1 MKSDILKKE
10 NIGDII
16 IGELSCLDVDIPNK
30 GFLAGGAVA
39 NLLMR
44 FVWEDDS
51 YPINDL
57 DVFIERDRDFMDF
70 RATPIRSNSLI
81 VEGDGY
87 MVTKL
92 SYDHG
97 SNYQILDVERDGLLN
112 TIKISKVSNDS
123 NRKDYQYI
131 LNGFDFNCCQVGV
144 DLSTNKIFYTEGFEK
159 FLNYRQLEVTAVYTP
174 AHTAIRLFKKLD
186 ELKCYCNI
194 DECMELLSQPLIK
207 QNMMH
212 LRSNQFGIYFS
223 TKYKEMY
230 MKYYSK
236 IKEYFKMVKF
246 FDHKKS
252 IFMERIKFESTIPNG
267 HGLSWLDVNSSIPKE
282 QLEKWAKYNDIMWTL
297 EPKKY
302 DKPNET
308 ITEILV
314 GLDYN
319 PLTFMNAYTI
329 VSNRMTKKL
338 KEKAE
343 KVVMNK
349 FWLCKMVALV
359 NNKFYDCDFDVKHI
373 EYIES
378 FTDKERWALSYIVRE
393 KLNIQESYEFISDVK
408 KVLNK
413 EGDWV
418 TEMII
423 RFLES
428 KNKVVKATYQNLI
441 EGIEKE
447 KLKYASDLI
456 EPINIEDFKLPKGVT
471 IKELS
476 SELNLKWAGRKL
488 NNCMNNPSQ
497 SYAEKIKRGKCKLF
511 VIMTENNMSGMELE
525 LIENTTYRIV
535 QLLSYCNKVTSE
547 FHTTVANIF
556 LNYLNMKHLKEIYES
571 KMKSYDSID
580 ILNRGLLTNIKD
592 EKTDNNLTGGH
603 FPDLVPVIR
612 ELNVEYGNPDPE
624 VERRLYNYIVDIN
637 RNRVLPEV
645 EYNEPGEFID
655 PADDGPDM
663 DIFFR

>member
-57 DVFIERDRDFMDF
+57 DVFVEGELNFLEYKN
-70 RATPIRSNSLI
+70 TPVRTNSLI

-87 MVTKL
+87 MVTKI

-112 TIKISKVSNDS
+112 TIKISRVSIQS
-123 NRKDYQYI
+123 NKEDYRYV
-131 LNGFDFNCCQVGV
+131 LNGFDFNCCQVGI
-144 DLSTNKIFYTEGFEK
+144 DLSTNKIYYTEDFEN

-174 AHTAIRLFKKLD
+174 AHTAIRLFKKIE

-207 QNMMH
+207 QNLIH

-230 MKYYSK
+230 MKHYTK

-252 IFMERIKFESTIPNG
+252 VFMERVNFESTIPNG
-267 HGLSWLDVNSSIPKE
+267 HALSWLDSNNSIPKE
-282 QLEKWAKYNDIMWTL
+282 QLNKWAEYKGIMWTL

-302 DKPNET
+302 NKPNET
-308 ITEILV
+308 ITEMLV
-314 GLDYN
+314 GLSYN
-319 PLTFMNAYTI
+319 PLTFMNAYKI
-329 VSNRMTKKL
+329 VSNKVTKKVR
-338 KEKAE
+338 EKAE
-343 KVVMNK
+343 KVLSND
-349 FWLCKMVALV
+349 FWLCRMVALV
-359 NNKFYDCDFDVKHI
+359 NNKFYDCDFDTKHV

-378 FTDKERWALSYIVRE
+378 FTDKERWAVSYIVRE
-393 KLNIQESYEFISDVK
+393 KLNIQESYEFISEVK

-413 EGDWV
+413 EGEWV
-418 TEMII
+418 SEMIV

-428 KNKVVKATYQNLI
+428 KNKVVKPTYENILT
-441 EGIEKE
+441 GIKKEKE
-447 KLKYASDLI
+447 KFAENLVD
-456 EPINIEDFKLPKGVT
+456 PINISGFEPPKGVK
-471 IKELS
+471 IKEIN
-476 SELNLKWAGRKL
+476 SELDLKWAGKKL
-488 NNCMNNPSQ
+488 NNCLNNPGQ
-497 SYAEKIKRGKCKLF
+497 DYKNKIKSGNTKVF
-511 VIMTENNMSGMELE
+511 VIMTENNMSALE
-525 LIENTTYRIV
+525 LYLVEGTTYKTM

-547 FHTTVANIF
+547 YHRTIANIL
-556 LNYLNMKHLKEIYES
+556 LNYINMEHLKDIYES
-571 KMKSYDSID
+571 RMKSYQSID
-580 ILNRGLLTNIKD
+580 MLNRGFLINLDD
-592 EKTDNNLTGGH
+592 EKTDKNPTGQ
-603 FPDLVPVIR
+603 FQLPDL
-612 ELNVEYGNPDPE
+612 NN
-624 VERRLYNYIVDIN
+624 NVDIQWVGDN
-637 RNRVLPEV
+637 TQHEGFTD
-645 EYNEPGEFID
+645 EE
-655 PADDGPDM
+655 
-663 DIFFR
+663 IFGFE

>member
-57 DVFIERDRDFMDF
+57 DVFVEGQLDFLEF
-70 RATPIRSNSLI
+70 KNTPLRTNSLI

-112 TIKISKVSNDS
+112 TIKISKVTNQ
-123 NRKDYQYI
+123 NNKEDYQYI
-131 LNGFDFNCCQVGV
+131 LNGFDFNCCQVGI
-144 DLSTNKIFYTEGFEK
+144 DLSTNKIYYTEGFEK

-174 AHTAIRLFKKLD
+174 AHTAIRLFKKIE
-186 ELKCYCNI
+186 ELKCYCNV

-207 QNMMH
+207 QNLIH
-212 LRSNQFGIYFS
+212 LRRNQFGIYFS

-230 MKYYSK
+230 MKHYTK

-252 IFMERIKFESTIPNG
+252 VFMERVNFESSIPNG
-267 HGLSWLDVNSSIPKE
+267 HALSWLDSNNSIPKE
-282 QLEKWAKYNDIMWTL
+282 QLDKWAKYNDIMWTL

-302 DKPNET
+302 NKPNET
-308 ITEILV
+308 ITEMLI

-319 PLTFMNAYTI
+319 PLTFMNAYNI
-329 VSNRMTKKL
+329 VSNKVTKKVR
-338 KEKAE
+338 EKAE
-343 KVVMNK
+343 KVLSND
-349 FWLCKMVALV
+349 FWLCRMVALV
-359 NNKFYDCDFDVKHI
+359 NNKFYDCDFDTKHV

-378 FTDKERWALSYIVRE
+378 FTDKERWALSYIVRD
-393 KLNIQESYEFISDVK
+393 KLNIQESYEFIGDVK

-413 EGDWV
+413 EGEWV
-418 TEMII
+418 SELII

-428 KNKVVKATYQNLI
+428 KNRVVKPTYENILI
-441 EGIEKE
+441 GIKKEKE
-447 KLKYASDLI
+447 KFAENLVTPTNISGF
-456 EPINIEDFKLPKGVT
+456 EPPKGVK
-471 IKELS
+471 IKEIN
-476 SELNLKWAGRKL
+476 SELDLKWAGKKL
-488 NNCMNNPSQ
+488 NNCLNNPGQ
-497 SYAEKIKRGKCKLF
+497 DYKNKIKSGNTKVF
-511 VIMTENNMSGMELE
+511 VIMTENNMSALE
-525 LIENTTYRIV
+525 LYLVEGTTYKTM
-535 QLLSYCNKVTSE
+535 QLLSYCNKVTSDY
-547 FHTTVANIF
+547 HKTIANIL
-556 LNYLNMKHLKEIYES
+556 LNYINMEHLKDIYES
-571 KMKSYDSID
+571 RMKSYQSID
-580 ILNRGLLTNIKD
+580 MLNRGFLINLDD
-592 EKTDNNLTGGH
+592 EKTNNNPNGQFEPALQQ
-603 FPDLVPVIR
+603 VP
-612 ELNVEYGNPDPE
+612 NG
-624 VERRLYNYIVDIN
+624 
-637 RNRVLPEV
+637 
-645 EYNEPGEFID
+645 EPGIVWAHDITDPVEFQLGNT
-655 PADDGPDM
+655 DDE
-663 DIFFR
+663 IFRLTE

>member
-10 NIGDII
+10 DIGDII

-44 FVWEDDS
+44 FVWEDES

-57 DVFIERDRDFMDF
+57 DVFVERDREEFDFKS
-70 RATPIRSNSLI
+70 TPLRTNSLI

-112 TIKISKVSNDS
+112 TIKISRVSNQ
-123 NRKDYQYI
+123 NNKGDYQYI
-131 LNGFDFNCCQVGV
+131 LNGFDFNCCQVGI
-144 DLSTNKIFYTEGFEK
+144 DLSTNKIFYTEGFEN

-194 DECMELLSQPLIK
+194 DECMELLSQPLTK
-207 QNMMH
+207 QNLIH
-212 LRSNQFGIYFS
+212 LRRNQFGIYFS

-230 MKYYSK
+230 MKHYSK

-252 IFMERIKFESTIPNG
+252 VFMERVKFESTIPNG
-267 HGLSWLDVNSSIPKE
+267 HALGWLDSNNSIPKE

-308 ITEILV
+308 ITEILI

-329 VSNRMTKKL
+329 VSNKMTKKL
-338 KEKAE
+338 KDKAQ
-343 KVVMNK
+343 KVVMDK

-359 NNKFYDCDFDVKHI
+359 NNKFYDCDFDTKHV

-378 FTDKERWALSYIVRE
+378 FTDKERWALSYIVYE
-393 KLNIQESYEFISDVK
+393 KLNIQESYQFITDVK

-413 EGDWV
+413 EGEWV
-418 TEMII
+418 SEMII
-423 RFLES
+423 RFLGS
-428 KNKVVKATYQNLI
+428 KNRVVKPTYENILI
-441 EGIEKE
+441 GIKKEKE
-447 KLKYASDLI
+447 KYAEDIVTPLCLKGF
-456 EPINIEDFKLPKGVT
+456 EEPKGVT
-471 IKELS
+471 IKELT
-476 SELNLKWAGRKL
+476 SELDLKWAGRKL
-488 NNCMNNPSQ
+488 NNCMNNPGQ
-497 SYAEKIKRGKCKLF
+497 GYKEKIMGGKTKLF
-511 VIMTENNMSGMELE
+511 VIMTENNMTGVELSLVE
-525 LIENTTYRIV
+525 DTVYRID
-535 QLLSYCNKVTSE
+535 QILSYNNRITSE
-547 FHTTVANIF
+547 HHKTVSNIL
-556 LNYLNMKHLKEIYES
+556 LNYLNMRHLKDIYES
-571 KMKSYDSID
+571 RVKSFMSID
-580 ILNRGLLTNIKD
+580 ILNRGLLINLKD
-592 EKTDNNLTGGH
+592 EKTNENPQGEMLLGEPVPRPLRVVPREYRLDDALWVGG
-603 FPDLVPVIR
+603 DYDG
-612 ELNVEYGNPDPE
+612 ED
-624 VERRLYNYIVDIN
+624 DA
-637 RNRVLPEV
+637 
-645 EYNEPGEFID
+645 PGI
-655 PADDGPDM
+655 
-663 DIFFR
+663 DIFF

>member
-10 NIGDII
+10 DIGDII

-44 FVWEDDS
+44 FVWEDES

-57 DVFIERDRDFMDF
+57 DVFVERDKGFDFT
-70 RATPIRSNSLI
+70 ATPLRTNSLI

-112 TIKISKVSNDS
+112 TIKISRVPNQNNKE
-123 NRKDYQYI
+123 DYQYI
-131 LNGFDFNCCQVGV
+131 LNGFDFNCCQVGI
-144 DLSTNKIFYTEGFEK
+144 DLSTNKIFYTEGFEN

-194 DECMELLSQPLIK
+194 DECMELLSQPLTK
-207 QNMMH
+207 QNLIH
-212 LRSNQFGIYFS
+212 LRRNQFGIYFS

-230 MKYYSK
+230 LKYYSK

-252 IFMERIKFESTIPNG
+252 VFMEKVKFESTIPNE
-267 HGLSWLDVNSSIPKE
+267 HALSWLDSNNSIPKE

-329 VSNRMTKKL
+329 VSNKMTKKL
-338 KEKAE
+338 KDKAQ
-343 KVVMNK
+343 KVVMDK

-359 NNKFYDCDFDVKHI
+359 NNKFYDCDFDTKHV

-393 KLNIQESYEFISDVK
+393 KLNIQESYQFITDVK
-408 KVLNK
+408 KVFNK
-413 EGDWV
+413 EGEWV
-418 TEMII
+418 SEMII

-428 KNKVVKATYQNLI
+428 KNRVVKPTYENILI
-441 EGIEKE
+441 GIKKEKE
-447 KLKYASDLI
+447 KYAENIVDPIDLSKF
-456 EPINIEDFKLPKGVT
+456 DSPKGVK
-471 IKELS
+471 IKEIN
-476 SELNLKWAGRKL
+476 SELDLKWAGRKL
-488 NNCMNNPSQ
+488 NNCLNNPGQ
-497 SYAEKIKRGKCKLF
+497 DYKGKIKSGTIKVF
-511 VIMTENNMSGMELE
+511 VIMTENNMSGLE
-525 LIENTTYRIV
+525 LRLVEGTVYVIT

-547 FHTTVANIF
+547 YHKVIGNIF
-556 LNYLNMKHLKEIYES
+556 LNYINMMHLKDIYES
-571 KMKSYDSID
+571 KMKSYESID
-580 ILNRGLLTNIKD
+580 ILNRGLMVNLKD
-592 EKTDNNLTGGH
+592 EKTDQNPTGEILLGE
-603 FPDLVPVIR
+603 PVPRPLRVEPR
-612 ELNVEYGNPDPE
+612 EY
-624 VERRLYNYIVDIN
+624 RLDDALHPIN
-637 RNRVLPEV
+637 DYEDYAA
-645 EYNEPGEFID
+645 EDY
-655 PADDGPDM
+655 GPDM
-663 DIFFR
+663 DNFF

>member
-1 MKSDILKKE
+1 MKSDILKKG

-57 DVFIERDRDFMDF
+57 DVFVEGQLEFLEF
-70 RATPIRSNSLI
+70 KNTPLRTNSLI

-112 TIKISKVSNDS
+112 TIKISRVSNQS
-123 NRKDYQYI
+123 NKEDYRYI
-131 LNGFDFNCCQVGV
+131 LNGFDFNCCQVGI
-144 DLSTNKIFYTEGFEK
+144 DLSTNKIYYTEDFEN

-174 AHTAIRLFKKLD
+174 AHTAIRLFKKIE

-207 QNMMH
+207 QNLIH

-230 MKYYSK
+230 MKHYTK

-252 IFMERIKFESTIPNG
+252 VFMERVNFESTIPNG
-267 HGLSWLDVNSSIPKE
+267 HALSWLDTNNSIPKE
-282 QLEKWAKYNDIMWTL
+282 QLDKWAEYNDIMWTL

-302 DKPNET
+302 NKPNET
-308 ITEILV
+308 ITEMLV
-314 GLDYN
+314 GLSYN
-319 PLTFMNAYTI
+319 PLTFMNAYKI
-329 VSNRMTKKL
+329 VSNKVTKKVR
-338 KEKAE
+338 EKAE
-343 KVVMNK
+343 KVLSND
-349 FWLCKMVALV
+349 FWLCRMVALV
-359 NNKFYDCDFDVKHI
+359 NNKFYDCDFDTKHV

-393 KLNIQESYEFISDVK
+393 KLNIQESYEFISEVK

-413 EGDWV
+413 EGEWV
-418 TEMII
+418 SEMIV

-428 KNKVVKATYQNLI
+428 KNKVVKPTYENILI
-441 EGIEKE
+441 GIKKEKE
-447 KLKYASDLI
+447 KFAENLVD
-456 EPINIEDFKLPKGVT
+456 PINISDFEPPKGVR
-471 IKELS
+471 IKEIN
-476 SELNLKWAGRKL
+476 SELDLKWAGKKL
-488 NNCMNNPSQ
+488 NNCLNNPGQ
-497 SYAEKIKRGKCKLF
+497 NYKNKIKSGNTKVF
-511 VIMTENNMSGMELE
+511 VILTENNMSALE
-525 LIENTTYRIV
+525 LFLVAGTTYEIV
-535 QLLSYCNKVTSE
+535 QLLSYCNKVTSDY
-547 FHTTVANIF
+547 HKTIANIL
-556 LNYLNMKHLKEIYES
+556 LNYINMEHLKDIYES
-571 KMKSYDSID
+571 RMKSYQSID
-580 ILNRGLLTNIKD
+580 MLNRGFLINLD
-592 EKTDNNLTGGH
+592 DVKTDNNPTGQ
-603 FPDLVPVIR
+603 FEVPQQIR
-612 ELNVEYGNPDPE
+612 DRLEIGWVQDQTNFDGYDDDELFD
-624 VERRLYNYIVDIN
+624 
-637 RNRVLPEV
+637 
-645 EYNEPGEFID
+645 
-655 PADDGPDM
+655 
-663 DIFFR
+663 FRE

>member
-1 MKSDILKKE
+1 MKSDILKKG

-44 FVWEDDS
+44 FVWEDES

-57 DVFIERDRDFMDF
+57 DVFVEGGLEFLEF
-70 RATPIRSNSLI
+70 KNTPMRTNSLI

-112 TIKISKVSNDS
+112 TIKISRVSNQ
-123 NRKDYQYI
+123 NNKEDYQYI
-131 LNGFDFNCCQVGV
+131 LNGFDFNCCQVGI
-144 DLSTNKIFYTEGFEK
+144 DLSTNKIYYTEGFEN

-186 ELKCYCNI
+186 ELKCYCNV

-207 QNMMH
+207 QNLIH
-212 LRSNQFGIYFS
+212 LRRTQFGIYFS

-230 MKYYSK
+230 MKHYTK

-246 FDHKKS
+246 FEHKKS
-252 IFMERIKFESTIPNG
+252 VFMERVEFESTIPNG
-267 HGLSWLDVNSSIPKE
+267 HALSWLDANNSIPKDL
-282 QLEKWAKYNDIMWTL
+282 LEKWAKYNDIMWTL

-302 DKPNET
+302 NKPNET
-308 ITEILV
+308 ITEMLI

-319 PLTFMNAYTI
+319 PLTFMNAYNI
-329 VSNRMTKKL
+329 VSNKIPKKL
-338 KEKAE
+338 KEKAQ
-343 KVVMNK
+343 KVMMNN

-359 NNKFYDCDFDVKHI
+359 NNKFYDCDFDIKHVDN
-373 EYIES
+373 IES
-378 FTDKERWALSYIVRE
+378 FTDKDRWALSYIVRE

-418 TEMII
+418 SELII
-423 RFLES
+423 RFLEN
-428 KNKVVKATYQNLI
+428 KNKVVKPTYENILI
-441 EGIEKE
+441 GIKKEKE
-447 KLKYASDLI
+447 KFAENLVS
-456 EPINIEDFKLPKGVT
+456 PINISEFNPPKGVK
-471 IKELS
+471 IKEIN
-476 SELNLKWAGRKL
+476 SELDLKWAGKKL
-488 NNCMNNPSQ
+488 NNCLNNPGQ
-497 SYAEKIKRGKCKLF
+497 DYKNKIKSGNTKVF
-511 VIMTENNMSGMELE
+511 VIMTENNMSALE
-525 LIENTTYRIV
+525 LSLIEGTTYKIM

-547 FHTTVANIF
+547 YHKTIANIL
-556 LNYLNMKHLKEIYES
+556 LNYINMEHLKDIYES
-571 KMKSYDSID
+571 KMKSYESID
-580 ILNRGLLTNIKD
+580 MLNRAFLINLD
-592 EKTDNNLTGGH
+592 DVKTDNNPTGQFELPQQIREELTGWVQ
-603 FPDLVPVIR
+603 DQANYDEYQDD
-612 ELNVEYGNPDPE
+612 ELFDFTE
-624 VERRLYNYIVDIN
+624 
-637 RNRVLPEV
+637 
-645 EYNEPGEFID
+645 
-655 PADDGPDM
+655 
-663 DIFFR
+663 

>member
-1 MKSDILKKE
+1 MKSDILKKG

-44 FVWEDDS
+44 FVWEDES

-57 DVFIERDRDFMDF
+57 DVFVEDQLEFLEF
-70 RATPIRSNSLI
+70 KNTPLRTNSLI

-112 TIKISKVSNDS
+112 TIKISRVSNQS
-123 NRKDYQYI
+123 NKEDYRYI
-131 LNGFDFNCCQVGV
+131 LNGFDFNCCQVGI
-144 DLSTNKIFYTEGFEK
+144 DLSTNKIYYTEDFEN

-174 AHTAIRLFKKLD
+174 AHTAIRLFKKIE

-207 QNMMH
+207 QNLIH

-230 MKYYSK
+230 MKHYTK

-252 IFMERIKFESTIPNG
+252 VFMERFKFESTIPNG
-267 HGLSWLDVNSSIPKE
+267 HALSWLDTNNSIPKE
-282 QLEKWAKYNDIMWTL
+282 QLDKWAEYNDIMWTL

-302 DKPNET
+302 NKPNET
-308 ITEILV
+308 ITEMLV
-314 GLDYN
+314 GLSYN
-319 PLTFMNAYTI
+319 PLTFMNAYKI
-329 VSNRMTKKL
+329 VSNKVTKKVR
-338 KEKAE
+338 EKAE
-343 KVVMNK
+343 KVLSND
-349 FWLCKMVALV
+349 FWLCRMVALV
-359 NNKFYDCDFDVKHI
+359 NNKFYDCDFDTKHV

-393 KLNIQESYEFISDVK
+393 KLNIQESYEFISEVK

-413 EGDWV
+413 EGEWV
-418 TEMII
+418 SEMIV

-428 KNKVVKATYQNLI
+428 KNKVVKPTYENILI
-441 EGIEKE
+441 GIKKEKE
-447 KLKYASDLI
+447 KFAENLI
-456 EPINIEDFKLPKGVT
+456 DPINISDFEPPKGVR
-471 IKELS
+471 IKEIN
-476 SELNLKWAGRKL
+476 SELDLKWAGKKL
-488 NNCMNNPSQ
+488 NNCLNNPGQ
-497 SYAEKIKRGKCKLF
+497 NYKNKIKSGNTKVF
-511 VIMTENNMSGMELE
+511 VILTENNMSALE
-525 LIENTTYRIV
+525 LFLVAGTTYEIV

-547 FHTTVANIF
+547 YHKTIANIL
-556 LNYLNMKHLKEIYES
+556 LNYINMEHLKDIYES
-571 KMKSYDSID
+571 RMKSYQSID
-580 ILNRGLLTNIKD
+580 MLNRGFLINLD
-592 EKTDNNLTGGH
+592 DVKTDNNPTGQFEIPEQIRDG
-603 FPDLVPVIR
+603 FQQIRDGLEIELVQDQTDFDGYTDDELFDFR
-612 ELNVEYGNPDPE
+612 E
-624 VERRLYNYIVDIN
+624 
-637 RNRVLPEV
+637 
-645 EYNEPGEFID
+645 
-655 PADDGPDM
+655 
-663 DIFFR
+663 

>member
-1 MKSDILKKE
+1 MKSDILKKG

-57 DVFIERDRDFMDF
+57 DVFVEGQLEFLEF
-70 RATPIRSNSLI
+70 KNTPLRTNSLI

-112 TIKISKVSNDS
+112 TIKISRVSNQS
-123 NRKDYQYI
+123 NKEDYRYI
-131 LNGFDFNCCQVGV
+131 LNGFDFNCCQVGI
-144 DLSTNKIFYTEGFEK
+144 DLSTNKIYYTEDFEN

-174 AHTAIRLFKKLD
+174 AHTAIRLFKKIE

-207 QNMMH
+207 QNLIH

-230 MKYYSK
+230 MKHYTK

-252 IFMERIKFESTIPNG
+252 VFMERVNFESTIPNG
-267 HGLSWLDVNSSIPKE
+267 HALSWLDTNNSIPKE
-282 QLEKWAKYNDIMWTL
+282 QLDKWAEYNDIMWTL

-302 DKPNET
+302 NKPNET
-308 ITEILV
+308 ITEMLV
-314 GLDYN
+314 GLSYN
-319 PLTFMNAYTI
+319 PLTFMNAYKI
-329 VSNRMTKKL
+329 VSNKVTKKVR
-338 KEKAE
+338 EKAE
-343 KVVMNK
+343 KVLSND
-349 FWLCKMVALV
+349 FWLCRMVALV
-359 NNKFYDCDFDVKHI
+359 NNKFYDCDFDTKHV

-393 KLNIQESYEFISDVK
+393 KLNIQESYEFISEVK

-413 EGDWV
+413 EGEWV
-418 TEMII
+418 SEMIV

-428 KNKVVKATYQNLI
+428 KNKVVKPTYENILI
-441 EGIEKE
+441 GIKKEKE
-447 KLKYASDLI
+447 KFAENLVD
-456 EPINIEDFKLPKGVT
+456 PINISDFEPPKGVR
-471 IKELS
+471 IKEIN
-476 SELNLKWAGRKL
+476 SELDLKWAGKKL
-488 NNCMNNPSQ
+488 NNCLNNPGQ
-497 SYAEKIKRGKCKLF
+497 NYKNKIKSGNTKVF
-511 VIMTENNMSGMELE
+511 VILTENNMSALE
-525 LIENTTYRIV
+525 LFLVAGTTYEIV
-535 QLLSYCNKVTSE
+535 QLLSYCNKVTSDY
-547 FHTTVANIF
+547 HKTIANIL
-556 LNYLNMKHLKEIYES
+556 LNYINMEHLKDIYES
-571 KMKSYDSID
+571 RMKSYQSID
-580 ILNRGLLTNIKD
+580 MLNRGFLINLD
-592 EKTDNNLTGGH
+592 DVKTDNNPTGQ
-603 FPDLVPVIR
+603 FEVPQQIR
-612 ELNVEYGNPDPE
+612 DRLEIGWVQDQTNFDEYDDDELFD
-624 VERRLYNYIVDIN
+624 
-637 RNRVLPEV
+637 
-645 EYNEPGEFID
+645 
-655 PADDGPDM
+655 
-663 DIFFR
+663 FRE

>member
-1 MKSDILKKE
+1 MKSDILKKG

-57 DVFIERDRDFMDF
+57 DVFVEGQLEFLEF
-70 RATPIRSNSLI
+70 KNTPLRTNSLI

-112 TIKISKVSNDS
+112 TIKISRVSNQS
-123 NRKDYQYI
+123 NKEDYRYI
-131 LNGFDFNCCQVGV
+131 LNGFDFNCCQVGI
-144 DLSTNKIFYTEGFEK
+144 DLSTNKIYYTEDFEN

-174 AHTAIRLFKKLD
+174 AHTAIRLFKKIE

-207 QNMMH
+207 QNLIH

-230 MKYYSK
+230 MKHYTK

-252 IFMERIKFESTIPNG
+252 VFMERVNFESTIPNG
-267 HGLSWLDVNSSIPKE
+267 HALSWLDTNNSIPKE
-282 QLEKWAKYNDIMWTL
+282 QLDKWAEYNDIMWTL

-302 DKPNET
+302 NKPNET
-308 ITEILV
+308 ITEMLV
-314 GLDYN
+314 GLSYN
-319 PLTFMNAYTI
+319 PLTFMNAYKI
-329 VSNRMTKKL
+329 VSNKVTKKVR
-338 KEKAE
+338 EKAE
-343 KVVMNK
+343 KVLSND
-349 FWLCKMVALV
+349 FWLCRMVALV
-359 NNKFYDCDFDVKHI
+359 NNKFYDCDFDTKHV

-393 KLNIQESYEFISDVK
+393 KLNIQESYEFISEVK

-413 EGDWV
+413 EGEWV
-418 TEMII
+418 SEMIV

-428 KNKVVKATYQNLI
+428 KNKVVKPTYENILI
-441 EGIEKE
+441 GIKKEKE
-447 KLKYASDLI
+447 KFAENLVD
-456 EPINIEDFKLPKGVT
+456 PINISDFEPPKGVR
-471 IKELS
+471 IKEIN
-476 SELNLKWAGRKL
+476 SELDLKWAGKKL
-488 NNCMNNPSQ
+488 NNCLNNPGQ
-497 SYAEKIKRGKCKLF
+497 NYKNKIKSGNTKVF
-511 VIMTENNMSGMELE
+511 VILTENNMSALE
-525 LIENTTYRIV
+525 LFLVAGTTYEIV
-535 QLLSYCNKVTSE
+535 QLLSYCNKVTSDY
-547 FHTTVANIF
+547 HKTIANIL
-556 LNYLNMKHLKEIYES
+556 LNYINMEHLKDIYES
-571 KMKSYDSID
+571 RMKSYQSID
-580 ILNRGLLTNIKD
+580 MLNRGFLINLD
-592 EKTDNNLTGGH
+592 DVKTDNNPTGQ
-603 FPDLVPVIR
+603 FEVPQQIR
-612 ELNVEYGNPDPE
+612 DGLEIGWVQDQTNFDGYDDDELFD
-624 VERRLYNYIVDIN
+624 
-637 RNRVLPEV
+637 
-645 EYNEPGEFID
+645 
-655 PADDGPDM
+655 
-663 DIFFR
+663 FRE

>member
-1 MKSDILKKE
+1 MKSDILKKG

-57 DVFIERDRDFMDF
+57 DVFVEGQLEFLEF
-70 RATPIRSNSLI
+70 KNTPLRTNSLI

-112 TIKISKVSNDS
+112 TIKISRVSNQS
-123 NRKDYQYI
+123 NKEDYRYI
-131 LNGFDFNCCQVGV
+131 LNGFDFNCCQVGI
-144 DLSTNKIFYTEGFEK
+144 DLSTNKIYYTEDFEN

-174 AHTAIRLFKKLD
+174 AHTAIRLFKKIE

-207 QNMMH
+207 QNLIH

-230 MKYYSK
+230 MKHYTK

-252 IFMERIKFESTIPNG
+252 VFMERVNFESTIPNG
-267 HGLSWLDVNSSIPKE
+267 HALSWLDSNNSIPKE
-282 QLEKWAKYNDIMWTL
+282 QLDKWAKYNDIMWTL

-302 DKPNET
+302 NKPNET
-308 ITEILV
+308 ITEMLI

-319 PLTFMNAYTI
+319 PLTFMNAYNI
-329 VSNRMTKKL
+329 VSNKVTKKVR
-338 KEKAE
+338 EKAE
-343 KVVMNK
+343 KVLSND
-349 FWLCKMVALV
+349 FWLCRMVALV
-359 NNKFYDCDFDVKHI
+359 NNKFYDCDFDTKHV

-393 KLNIQESYEFISDVK
+393 KLNIQESSEFISEVK

-413 EGDWV
+413 EGEWV
-418 TEMII
+418 SEMIV

-428 KNKVVKATYQNLI
+428 KNKVVKPTYENILI
-441 EGIEKE
+441 GIKKEKE
-447 KLKYASDLI
+447 KFAENLI
-456 EPINIEDFKLPKGVT
+456 DPINISDFEPPKGVR
-471 IKELS
+471 IKEIN
-476 SELNLKWAGRKL
+476 SELDLKWAGKKL
-488 NNCMNNPSQ
+488 NNCLNNPGQ
-497 SYAEKIKRGKCKLF
+497 NYKNKIKSGNTKVF
-511 VIMTENNMSGMELE
+511 VILTENNMSALE
-525 LIENTTYRIV
+525 LFLVAGTTYEIV

-547 FHTTVANIF
+547 YHKTIANIL
-556 LNYLNMKHLKEIYES
+556 LNYINMEHLKDIYES
-571 KMKSYDSID
+571 RMKSYQSID
-580 ILNRGLLTNIKD
+580 MLNRGFLINLD
-592 EKTDNNLTGGH
+592 DVKTDNNPTGQFEIPEQIRDG
-603 FPDLVPVIR
+603 FQQIRDGLEIELVQDQTDFDEYTDDELFDFR
-612 ELNVEYGNPDPE
+612 E
-624 VERRLYNYIVDIN
+624 
-637 RNRVLPEV
+637 
-645 EYNEPGEFID
+645 
-655 PADDGPDM
+655 
-663 DIFFR
+663 

>member
-1 MKSDILKKE
+1 MKSDILKKG

-44 FVWEDDS
+44 FVWEDES

-57 DVFIERDRDFMDF
+57 DVFVEGQLEFLEF
-70 RATPIRSNSLI
+70 KNTPLRTNSLI

-112 TIKISKVSNDS
+112 TIKISRVSNQS
-123 NRKDYQYI
+123 NKEDYRYI
-131 LNGFDFNCCQVGV
+131 LNGFDFNCCQVGI
-144 DLSTNKIFYTEGFEK
+144 DLSTNKIYYTEDFEN

-174 AHTAIRLFKKLD
+174 AHTAIRLFKKIE

-207 QNMMH
+207 QNLIH

-230 MKYYSK
+230 MKHYTK

-252 IFMERIKFESTIPNG
+252 VFMERFKFESTIPNG
-267 HGLSWLDVNSSIPKE
+267 HALSWLDTNNSIPKE
-282 QLEKWAKYNDIMWTL
+282 QLDKWAEYNDIMWTL

-302 DKPNET
+302 NKPNET
-308 ITEILV
+308 ITEMLV
-314 GLDYN
+314 GLSYN
-319 PLTFMNAYTI
+319 PLTFMNAYKI
-329 VSNRMTKKL
+329 VSNKVTKKVR
-338 KEKAE
+338 EKAE
-343 KVVMNK
+343 KVLSND
-349 FWLCKMVALV
+349 FWLCRMVALV
-359 NNKFYDCDFDVKHI
+359 NNKFYDCDFDTKHV

-393 KLNIQESYEFISDVK
+393 KLNIQESYEFISEVK

-413 EGDWV
+413 EGEWV
-418 TEMII
+418 SEMIV

-428 KNKVVKATYQNLI
+428 KNKVVKPTYENILI
-441 EGIEKE
+441 GIKKEKE
-447 KLKYASDLI
+447 KFAENLI
-456 EPINIEDFKLPKGVT
+456 DPINISDFEPPKGVR
-471 IKELS
+471 IKEIN
-476 SELNLKWAGRKL
+476 SELDLKWAGKKL
-488 NNCMNNPSQ
+488 NNCLNNPGQ
-497 SYAEKIKRGKCKLF
+497 NYKNKIKSGNTKVF
-511 VIMTENNMSGMELE
+511 VILTENNMSALE
-525 LIENTTYRIV
+525 LFLVAGTTYEIV

-547 FHTTVANIF
+547 YHKTIANIL
-556 LNYLNMKHLKEIYES
+556 LNYINMEHLKDIYES
-571 KMKSYDSID
+571 RMKSYQSID
-580 ILNRGLLTNIKD
+580 MLNRGFLINLD
-592 EKTDNNLTGGH
+592 DVKTDNNPTGQFEIPEQIRDG
-603 FPDLVPVIR
+603 FQQIRDGLEIELVQDQTDFDEYTDDELFDFR
-612 ELNVEYGNPDPE
+612 E
-624 VERRLYNYIVDIN
+624 
-637 RNRVLPEV
+637 
-645 EYNEPGEFID
+645 
-655 PADDGPDM
+655 
-663 DIFFR
+663 